1 MLGLLLNGRF
11 EELLI
16 VALVLV
22 IALSLHEFGH
32 AFAAD
37 LQGDPTPRNLGRL
50 TVNPKAHL
58 DPFGTLMIVLAGFGW
73 GKPVPFNP
81 ARLRNQRFGSLIV
94 GGAGPLMNIILA
106 FLAAIA
112 LRLLSPGPD
121 SSLFVLRL
129 LFAFIEINVLLA
141 VFNLIPVPPLDGSR
155 ILAAVLPPSQQRIVY
170 FLDRWGFAILLVL
183 FVFGQGLLTPL
194 LGAGTDT
201 VSGWILKAVGYGSLG
216 QPAGWANLG

>member
-58 DPFGTLMIVLAGFGW
+58 DPFG
-73 GKPVPFNP
+73 
-81 ARLRNQRFGSLIV
+81 
-94 GGAGPLMNIILA
+94 
-106 FLAAIA
+106 
-112 LRLLSPGPD
+112 
-121 SSLFVLRL
+121 
-129 LFAFIEINVLLA
+129 
-141 VFNLIPVPPLDGSR
+141 
-155 ILAAVLPPSQQRIVY
+155 
-170 FLDRWGFAILLVL
+170 
-183 FVFGQGLLTPL
+183 
-194 LGAGTDT
+194 
-201 VSGWILKAVGYGSLG
+201 
-216 QPAGWANLG
+216 